1 MQDFMF
7 AREVRLGSYRCAT
20 VPPAALV
27 AAKCMAEDPR
37 MEPAHGERVRPP
49 LDTIPKWYT

>member
-1 MQDFMF
+1 MF

-27 AAKCMAEDPR
+27 AAKRMAEDPR
-37 MEPAHGERVRPP
+37 TEPAHGERVRCPHAT
-49 LDTIPKWYT
+49 LCYAALL